1 MSRAGN
7 GDKRNN
13 PYTCLYHTTGTEAAR
28 HIHQIYLFTRDEKFL
43 REKAYP
49 MLKETLTFHL
59 SMLHKEADGLYHVYP
74 CDARESYWWIKDSI
88 TDLSALRATLP
99 ILIHE
104 SERLG
109 VDCAGARTLER
120 RSGPPAVSSGG

>member
-1 MSRAGN
+1 
-7 GDKRNN
+7 
-13 PYTCLYHTTGTEAAR
+13 
-28 HIHQIYLFTRDEKFL
+28 
-43 REKAYP
+43 

-74 CDARESYWWIKDSI
+74 CDAAGILLVDQGFDHRS
-88 TDLSALRATLP
+88 SALRATL

-109 VDCAGARTLER
+109 VDGGARTLER